1 MVNSIQLKQQ
11 EELKKLKKILRE
23 AERIARE
30 KKESGDRS
38 EDITVTVAQ
47 NTTIT
52 SGNSDPQDAAKKITI
67 EAPTVQVGT
76 KDKPAA
82 KKKSSAKKQKPTAKK
97 KDK

>member
-30 KKESGDRS
+30 KKESGDSS
-38 EDITVTVAQ
+38 EDITVTLTQ

-67 EAPTVQVGT
+67 EAPTVQVDN
-76 KDKPAA
+76 KYKPAAKVKSSAKKRKPAA
-82 KKKSSAKKQKPTAKK
+82 KKK
-97 KDK
+97 DK

>member
-23 AERIARE
+23 EERVARE
-30 KKESGDRS
+30 RKESGDSS
-38 EDITVTVAQ
+38 EDILVTVKQ
-47 NTTIT
+47 DTTIT
-52 SGNSDPQDAAKKITI
+52 FGNSDSQDSVEKITTKT
-67 EAPTVQVGT
+67 PTVQVGT

-82 KKKSSAKKQKPTAKK
+82 KKKSSAKKQKPASKK